1 MNNYKNLKVWQ
12 DAVSLAVNIY
22 KTTNQFPKEELYG
35 LTSQIRRS
43 AVSIASNIAEGSGRN
58 SKKEFNQFLG
68 IAHGSSFELDTQLII
83 ASEVGFL
90 NQEEYLK
97 LSQDLIEIQKMN
109 SGLKKSLT

>member
-43 AVSIASNIAEGSGRN
+43 AVSIASNIAEGSGRT

-83 ASEVGFL
+83 ASKVGFL